1 MSMSATAQAT
11 QLAIDVRG
19 LDALKLEARANTPA
33 ANKAVAQQFEAL
45 FLQIVLKTM
54 RDATPREGLFDSEQ
68 SRMFESI
75 HDQQLAQVLS
85 GTGKGLGLAALIEK
99 QLSQLSA
106 AADVQPLSDLPLHP
120 VAIPRPLNQ
129 AQAASGLPLAQD
141 AAAADL
147 RSLEKALVGARAAAV
162 GSATGTA
169 TGPAESAKSAESTES
184 TEPASLSSGM
194 PAGARS
200 FIEQVWPH
208 ALEASRATGIPAHFM
223 VAQAALETGWGKAEP
238 RLPDGSPSHNLF
250 GIKAGRGW
258 SGPVVEASTTE
269 VVNGLA
275 QRETA
280 RFRAYASHAEAFQD
294 YARLLASSPR
304 YADVLGTRDAV
315 SFARGLQQ
323 AGYATDPLYATKL
336 TRIIEGPTLRSGL
349 QQG

>member
-1 MSMSATAQAT
+1 MSTPISAQSA

-54 RDATPREGLFDSEQ
+54 RDASPREGLFDSEQ

-85 GTGKGLGLAALIEK
+85 STGKGLGLAAMIEK
-99 QLSQLSA
+99 QLAQLNTETEA
-106 AADVQPLSDLPLHP
+106 LPLSDLPLNP
-120 VAIPRPLNQ
+120 VAPSRPLNRL
-129 AQAASGLPLAQD
+129 APDLPLEPD
-141 AAAADL
+141 AAATDL

-162 GSATGTA
+162 GSATGSAAEPTETA
-169 TGPAESAKSAESTES
+169 EPIES
-184 TEPASLSSGM
+184 TEPTAIAPGA

-200 FIEQVWPH
+200 FIERVWPH

-280 RFRAYASHAEAFQD
+280 RFRVYASHAEAFQD

-336 TRIIEGPTLRSGL
+336 TRIIDGPTLRSGL